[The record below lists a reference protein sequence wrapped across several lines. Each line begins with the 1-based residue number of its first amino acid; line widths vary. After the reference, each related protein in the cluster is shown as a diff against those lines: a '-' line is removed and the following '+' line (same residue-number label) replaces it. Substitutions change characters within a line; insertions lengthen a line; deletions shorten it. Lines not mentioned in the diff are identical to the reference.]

1 MHTTGT
7 SCGVMKGGKLV
18 YKQKR
23 LNVKALP
30 GNMPSEILIDITN
43 LDIAQRCKVQDIA
56 SENFTILNPKS
67 SEVVVI
73 NSTRAAA
80 TAEESE
86 AAAE

>member
-1 MHTTGT
+1 
-7 SCGVMKGGKLV
+7 MKGGKLA

-30 GNMPSEILIDITN
+30 SNMPSEILIDITN

-56 SENFTILNPKS
+56 QESYHILNPQS
-67 SEVVVI
+67 SEVVVVS
-73 NSTRAAA
+73 STRNAVADA
-80 TAEESE
+80 TEE

>member
-1 MHTTGT
+1 
-7 SCGVMKGGKLV
+7 MKGGKLV

-30 GNMPSEILIDITN
+30 ADMPSEILIDITN

-56 SENFTILNPKS
+56 AEKFCILNPKS

-80 TAEESE
+80 MSTETTEAE
-86 AAAE
+86 